1 MKRLLIIAVSILLLF
16 AAGCSS
22 DKSTDGTI
30 SQQDETIQTTQDS
43 SAEDETSDSVDIDDE
58 TIIPDANT
66 AEANENTANTAET
79 NENAVEAEEMVIKI
93 TVGER
98 MITATLYDNEAT
110 RALWDMLPQT
120 FPMMNLYGRE
130 MCYRMGNGALPDT
143 TAQNIGYEVGDISY
157 WPPAG
162 SLVILYKQN
171 GEVFEQVRIGHTDD
185 DVSFFEGMED
195 TDITFEKAN

>member
-16 AAGCSS
+16 ATGCSS

-30 SQQDETIQTTQDS
+30 SQQDEPIQTTQNS
-43 SAEDETSDSVDIDDE
+43 SAEDETSDSADAGDE
-58 TIIPDANT
+58 TTVPESNT
-66 AEANENTANTAET
+66 EEANENTAET
-79 NENAVEAEEMVIKI
+79 EEMVIKI

-98 MITATLYDNEAT
+98 TITATLYDNEAT

-130 MCYRMGNGALPDT
+130 MCYRMGNGALPDG
-143 TAQNIGYEVGDISY
+143 TAQDVGYEIGDISY

-171 GEVFEQVRIGHTDD
+171 GEVFEQVKIGHTDD
-185 DVSFFEGMED
+185 DVSFFNGMED

>member
-66 AEANENTANTAET
+66 AET

-98 MITATLYDNEAT
+98 TITATLYDNEAT

-130 MCYRMGNGALPDT
+130 MCYRMGNGALPDG
-143 TAQNIGYEVGDISY
+143 TAQDIGYEIGDISY

-195 TDITFEKAN
+195 TDITFEKAD